1 MYTLFGFV
9 SSKEGKAPG
18 TVYRKAYCS
27 TYQDRGRLIPCT
39 KDFVYVLAALGSV
52 GIVATIVCYYVW
64 AGHIH
69 IRASSLRTIDSYISK
84 SNKSSRKIKSLQ
96 QVTKGSVIIAT
107 NTSFVMFLHIAI
119 PVATNGLL
127 SSMVPGGGEGR
138 SGPPHSWRGRTG
150 LLLSKAHTWAH
161 WA

>member
-9 SSKEGKAPG
+9 SSKKGKAPG
-18 TVYRKAYCS
+18 TVYRKVYCS
-27 TYQDRGRLIPCT
+27 TYQDGGRRGRLIPCT
-39 KDFVYVLAALGSV
+39 RDSVYVLAVLGSV

-69 IRASSLRTIDSYISK
+69 IRASSLRTNDSCISK

-96 QVTKGSVIIAT
+96 QVTKSSVIIAT
-107 NTSFVMFLHIAI
+107 KTSFVMFLHIAI

-127 SSMVPGGGEGR
+127 SSMVPGGGPGGEGR
-138 SGPPHSWRGRTG
+138 SGPPHS
-150 LLLSKAHTWAH
+150 
-161 WA
+161 